1 MHSRMA
7 GALTCFA
14 GICVKLVFLN
24 LSKLLPVREPHAYTA
39 CRISRVGMFTIN
51 SPDSSIRVWL
61 WRVGA
66 RLMARSG
73 GLIEVGMA
81 HATVV
86 MFGLLVFPIHEIST
100 VCIG

>member
-1 MHSRMA
+1 M
-7 GALTCFA
+7 L
-14 GICVKLVFLN
+14 
-24 LSKLLPVREPHAYTA
+24 
-39 CRISRVGMFTIN
+39 TIN

-66 RLMARSG
+66 RLMSRSG

-86 MFGLLVFPIHEIST
+86 MFGLLAFPIHETST
-100 VCIG
+100 VCMG

>member
-1 MHSRMA
+1 
-7 GALTCFA
+7 
-14 GICVKLVFLN
+14 
-24 LSKLLPVREPHAYTA
+24 
-39 CRISRVGMFTIN
+39 MFTMN

-61 WRVGA
+61 CRVGA
-66 RLMARSG
+66 RLMAKSG

-86 MFGLLVFPIHEIST
+86 MFGLLAFPIHEINT

>member
-1 MHSRMA
+1 
-7 GALTCFA
+7 
-14 GICVKLVFLN
+14 
-24 LSKLLPVREPHAYTA
+24 
-39 CRISRVGMFTIN
+39 MFTMN
-51 SPDSSIRVWL
+51 SPDSSIKVWL

-66 RLMARSG
+66 KLMAKRG

-86 MFGLLVFPIHEIST
+86 MLGLLAFPTHEINT